1 MDYVKDDNKIVTDET
16 IKIKNFIIDC
26 LKTNKDEG
34 RKFMKAFTNTEVK
47 VWDTFIDLNLI
58 NKYSNELGRYYTL
71 FEKSLNEYDPE
82 LVDVIE
88 SVLKNE
94 IKQKFSSF
102 NKISKI
108 PNFEYDD
115 DFDNLTFEKLAEQ
128 LLKFHTAQIL
138 FQRLKYNSEI
148 YKLYYEK
155 NYFENF
161 YFDHIDGHVF
171 NSLVYKKLFKKFNP
185 DKELPCAIEKK
196 DEYGNIKYEI
206 TVDNNLASKSKKINK
221 FLVQYKNLVNDLTI
235 DEKLILIHI
244 SLSTDNKIDIPEKIK
259 LNILTGGIND
269 FRIFEESSNNNLVY
283 NKVTKGMKY
292 PYKKEKKIAIIES
305 ILYKIKICN
314 LTKSN
319 EALTSLLYNIN
330 KK

>member
-1 MDYVKDDNKIVTDET
+1 MEFLDNHSVITKIEFD
-16 IKIKNFIIDC
+16 KIKLLVIDSFQSFYYEEREFRYVIDN
-26 LKTNKDEG
+26 TG
-34 RKFMKAFTNTEVK
+34 R
-47 VWDTFIDLNLI
+47 LI
-58 NKYSNELGRYYTL
+58 NEKFSVTSELKKFITIDSYDIYQMYINAFSNYSNKMIYN
-71 FEKSLNEYDPE
+71 EKCK
-82 LVDVIE
+82 
-88 SVLKNE
+88 SVLKFE
-94 IKQKFSSF
+94 IYDYYCKFKEEDNPF
-102 NKISKI
+102 KI
-108 PNFEYDD
+108 PFEDFVTYLLKYVISRIIIHRLKKNSNLYELYYDNNY
-115 DFDNLTFEKLAEQ
+115 FDN
-128 LLKFHTAQIL
+128 
-138 FQRLKYNSEI
+138 
-148 YKLYYEK
+148 
-155 NYFENF
+155 F
-161 YFDHIDGHVF
+161 YLDHIDGHVF
-171 NSLVYKKLFKKFNP
+171 NSLAYKKIFKKFNP
-185 DKELPCAIEKK
+185 DKEFPCVIEKK

-206 TVDNNLASKSKKINK
+206 TVDNNLVSKSKKINK